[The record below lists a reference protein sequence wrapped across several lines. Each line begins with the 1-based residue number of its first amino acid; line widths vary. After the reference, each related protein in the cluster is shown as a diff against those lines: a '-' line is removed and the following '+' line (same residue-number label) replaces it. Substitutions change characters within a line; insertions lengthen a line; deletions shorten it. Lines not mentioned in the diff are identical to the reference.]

1 MGFLGVYSA
10 VYDYVP
16 AGEGELTIKEGDI
29 LYVLEKSTEDNWWK
43 AKKKASAED
52 EDEPVGLIPNN
63 YIQEA
68 APSGKARA
76 LYDYTRQ
83 TDEELS
89 FTEDAQLE
97 VFDTSD
103 PDWILVGFEGEY
115 GFVPANYIELSEEEQ
130 PKEAPA
136 PNLPSR
142 PRPAP
147 VPVEE
152 EAPEAPQSPL
162 SPQSSESP
170 VATPAAAIAGILK
183 QRQSSAPAAR
193 APPEFT
199 PEASDEEPP
208 TPTLPA
214 RPVSQVSVPQPARGR
229 EQEREREP
237 TRRYSPRLPASP
249 VVAASPP
256 YNRVS
261 FSAMGV
267 VTDVDEHIAVRA
279 PGGFHMYNIS
289 EMVHVMGKK
298 KKMPTTLGI
307 NIATGTILIAPEQ
320 ARDGPEQTW
329 TAEKMTHY
337 SLEGKHVFMELV
349 RPSKSIDFHA
359 GAKDTATEIVSAL
372 GELAGAARAEGLR
385 EVIAAGSG
393 SGQKRGQV
401 LYDFVA
407 QGDDEVDVN
416 VGDEVVIIDDVKS
429 EEWWMVRRVKNAKE
443 GVVPSSY
450 IEIMGAIQSQ
460 SSAGL
465 NAGRSMVEQNR
476 LEEARLAR
484 DALKTAKRDDVE
496 VGPGMRLPERGSSLY
511 ARDNGNQSGQ
521 QKRRESVREGGQSR
535 SSKSKPDPAKV
546 RTWTD
551 RSKSFSVEAQFLAL
565 KDGKINL
572 HKMNGVKI
580 AVPVVKMSVE
590 DLEYVERMTGISLD
604 EDKPLSD
611 IKKQQKS
618 RAAERDSSNGASPG
632 ASAGTGAGASI
643 QPPEYDWFQFFL
655 SCDVAVGLCERYA
668 QAFKRDSM
676 DESVLPDIDATVL
689 RNLGIREGD
698 IIKIIRFLDKKYM
711 RKDGKRNVNFGGE
724 DEGEAGLFS
733 GPGGALK
740 NNTRK
745 GRPAPAVQT
754 NDVVDANAF
763 SQNGTEKSSPQGVA
777 TPLANAPTPAEKDV
791 KREGFEDDAWDVKP
805 SKQETTS
812 SPPAQ
817 SIPAPAP
824 QQPAIT
830 GSMQELSLLSTP
842 LEPVKAQPT
851 AQASPQPQAP
861 PAVTPSIFAGIGN
874 QQTGVPQPQ
883 PLPSGPLFPA
893 NLARQR
899 PAPPQMTANSTL
911 IPPLPPSRPLSA
923 PQAASAYAPPPLQAQ
938 ATGYGAFQPQIA
950 PPGQS
955 LHDLNQQRMQQQQ
968 QQMQQQQQFM
978 QQQQQQQTGMM
989 QQPTGFNQFNPGVPN
1004 NFQQFPMQTGN
1015 PQQPFIPNQTGTPF
1029 ANPPAQPFQ
1038 PQPLQ
1043 AQPTG
1048 FQSAFPPGQQ
1058 FPQPTGVNSYLPP
1071 AMQPQPTGMMNGSN
1085 GFHQTFTPP
1094 PIPPMPQQQP
1104 TSLIPQATGP
1114 APPVR
1119 FGVNGTN
1126 SIAPQPTGRRA
1137 NLAQATPQNPFGF

>member
-1 MGFLGVYSA
+1 MGFLGVYTA

-16 AGEGELTIKEGDI
+16 AGEGELTISEGDI
-29 LYVLEKSTEDNWWK
+29 LYVLEKSTEDDWWK
-43 AKKKASAED
+43 AKKKASADD

-68 APSGKARA
+68 VPSSKARA

-115 GFVPANYIELSEEEQ
+115 GFVPANYIELSENLEE
-130 PKEAPA
+130 PKEVPA

-142 PRPAP
+142 PRPPP
-147 VPVEE
+147 VAVEE
-152 EAPEAPQSPL
+152 EAPQAPESPLPPQSP
-162 SPQSSESP
+162 ESP
-170 VATPAAAIAGILK
+170 VVATPATAIAGILNQQQ
-183 QRQSSAPAAR
+183 QRKSSAPVAR

-214 RPVSQVSVPQPARGR
+214 RPVSQVSVPQPS
-229 EQEREREP
+229 RERDRES
-237 TRRYSPRLPASP
+237 TRHYSPRLPASP
-249 VVAASPP
+249 TGVAASPP

-261 FSAMGV
+261 FAAMGV
-267 VTDVDEHIAVRA
+267 VDAPEEPRASRA

-349 RPSKSIDFHA
+349 RPTKSIDFHA

-407 QGDDEVDVN
+407 QGEDEVDVN
-416 VGDEVVIIDDVKS
+416 VGDEVVIIDDIKS

-450 IEIMGAIQSQ
+450 IEVVGTVQPP
-460 SSAGL
+460 SSAGI
-465 NAGRSMVEQNR
+465 NAGRSTVEQNR

-484 DALKTAKRDDVE
+484 EALKTAKRDDVE

-521 QKRRESVREGGQSR
+521 QKRRDNGRESSSSK

-590 DLEYVERMTGISLD
+590 DLEYVERMTGVSLD

-618 RAAERDSSNGASPG
+618 RAAERQPSNGASV
-632 ASAGTGAGASI
+632 GASI
-643 QPPEYDWFQFFL
+643 ERPEYDWFQFFL

-698 IIKIIRFLDKKYM
+698 IIKIIRFIDKKYM
-711 RKDGKRNVNFGGE
+711 RKDGKRNVSLGD

-733 GPGGALK
+733 GPGGTLK

-745 GRPAPAVQT
+745 ARPAPAVTT

-763 SQNGTEKSSPQGVA
+763 SQNGSEKSSPQGVA
-777 TPLANAPTPAEKDV
+777 TPLATAPTPAGKDV
-791 KREGFEDDAWDVKP
+791 KRGGFDDDAWDVKP
-805 SKQETTS
+805 SKQEAASSAPVESTS
-812 SPPAQ
+812 A
-817 SIPAPAP
+817 PAPAP

-851 AQASPQPQAP
+851 AQATPQPQGP

-874 QQTGVPQPQ
+874 QQTGLPQQQ
-883 PLPSGPLFPA
+883 PAPSGPLFPA

-899 PAPPQMTANSTL
+899 PGPPQMGANTTL

-923 PQAASAYAPPPLQAQ
+923 PQAVTAYAPPPLQAQ

-968 QQMQQQQQFM
+968 QQMQQQQFM
-978 QQQQQQQTGMM
+978 QQQTGMM
-989 QQPTGFNQFNPGVPN
+989 QQPTGFNQFNPGAPN
-1004 NFQQFPMQTGN
+1004 NFQQFPMQTGA
-1015 PQQPFIPNQTGTPF
+1015 PQQFIPNQTGTPF
-1029 ANPPAQPFQ
+1029 ANPPVQPFQ

-1043 AQPTG
+1043 PQVTG
-1048 FQSAFPPGQQ
+1048 FQSAFPTGQQ
-1058 FPQPTGVNSYLPP
+1058 FPQPTGVNSFLPP
-1071 AMQPQPTGMMNGSN
+1071 AMQPQQTGMMNGAT
-1085 GFHQTFTPP
+1085 GFGGQNFPAPP
-1094 PIPPMPQQQP
+1094 APPAQQQHP
-1104 TSLIPQATGP
+1104 SPLIPQATGP

-1119 FGVNGTN
+1119 FGLNGTN

-1137 NLAQATPQNPFGF
+1137 NLSQATPQNPFGF

>member
-1 MGFLGVYSA
+1 MGFLGVYTA
-10 VYDYVP
+10 IYNYVP
-16 AGEGELTIKEGDI
+16 AGEGELTINEGDV
-29 LYVLEKSTEDNWWK
+29 LYVLEKSTEDDWWK

-68 APSGKARA
+68 EPSSKARA

-89 FTEDAQLE
+89 FSEDAQLE

-115 GFVPANYIELSEEEQ
+115 GFVPANYIELCEEEESR
-130 PKEAPA
+130 EAPA
-136 PNLPSR
+136 PSLPSR
-142 PRPAP
+142 PRPAS
-147 VPVEE
+147 VAIEE
-152 EAPEAPQSPL
+152 EAPQSHISHR
-162 SPQSSESP
+162 SPESP
-170 VATPAAAIAGILK
+170 AAANPAAAIAGILQQK
-183 QRQSSAPAAR
+183 QSSAPAAR
-193 APPEFT
+193 APPQFT

-208 TPTLPA
+208 TPTLPT
-214 RPVSQVSVPQPARGR
+214 RPVSQVAILQPTR
-229 EQEREREP
+229 ERERERES
-237 TRRYSPRLPASP
+237 TRNYSPRHPASP
-249 VVAASPP
+249 GVSASLP
-256 YNRVS
+256 YNRAS
-261 FSAMGV
+261 FSTMGV
-267 VTDVDEHIAVRA
+267 PAGAEDEVKASHM

-307 NIATGTILIAPEQ
+307 NIATGTILVAPEQ

-329 TAEKMTHY
+329 TADKMTHY

-372 GELAGAARAEGLR
+372 GELAGAVRAEGLR

-401 LYDFVA
+401 LYDFAA
-407 QGDDEVDVN
+407 QGEDEVDVN

-429 EEWWMVRRVKNAKE
+429 EEWWMVRRVKNGKE

-450 IEIMGAIQSQ
+450 IEIVGTIQPQ
-460 SSAGL
+460 ISAGL
-465 NAGRSMVEQNR
+465 NAGRSTVEQNR

-484 DALKTAKRDDVE
+484 GALKTAKMEEVE
-496 VGPGMRLPERGSSLY
+496 VGPGVRLPERGSSLY
-511 ARDNGNQSGQ
+511 AHDNGNQSGQ
-521 QKRRESVREGGQSR
+521 QKRRESGREGGQSR

-590 DLEYVERMTGISLD
+590 DLEYVERMTGVSLD
-604 EDKPLSD
+604 EDKPLSG
-611 IKKQQKS
+611 IKKQQ
-618 RAAERDSSNGASPG
+618 RAERESSNGA
-632 ASAGTGAGASI
+632 ATGAVATV
-643 QPPEYDWFQFFL
+643 QRPEYDWFQFFL
-655 SCDVAVGLCERYA
+655 SCDVAVGLCERYS

-689 RNLGIREGD
+689 RTLGIREGD
-698 IIKIIRFLDKKYM
+698 IIKIMRFLDKKFM
-711 RKDGKRNVNFGGE
+711 RKDGKRNVSHGGE
-724 DEGEAGLFS
+724 DDNEAGLFS

-754 NDVVDANAF
+754 NDVVDASAF
-763 SQNGTEKSSPQGVA
+763 SQNGGKPPQGVA
-777 TPLANAPTPAEKDV
+777 TPLATAPAPTGKDV
-791 KREGFEDDAWDVKP
+791 KRGGFDDDAWDVKP
-805 SKQETTS
+805 SKQQATS

-817 SIPAPAP
+817 SIPAPAPAP

-851 AQASPQPQAP
+851 AQATPQPQAP

-883 PLPSGPLFPA
+883 LTPSGPLFPA

-899 PAPPQMTANSTL
+899 PAPPQMNANSTL

-923 PQAASAYAPPPLQAQ
+923 PQVASAYAPPPLQPQ
-938 ATGYGAFQPQIA
+938 TTGYGVFQPQIA
-950 PPGQS
+950 PLGQS
-955 LHDLNQQRMQQQQ
+955 LHDLNQQRLQQQQQQ

-978 QQQQQQQTGMM
+978 QQQTGMM
-989 QQPTGFNQFNPGVPN
+989 QQPTGFNQFNPGAPN
-1004 NFQQFPMQTGN
+1004 SFQQFPMQAGN
-1015 PQQPFIPNQTGTPF
+1015 PQQPFMPNQTGTPF

-1048 FQSAFPPGQQ
+1048 FQSAFPTGQQ
-1058 FPQPTGVNSYLPP
+1058 FSQPTGVNSYLPP
-1071 AMQPQPTGMMNGSN
+1071 AMQPQPTGMMNGAN
-1085 GFHQTFTPP
+1085 GFGQTFTPP
-1094 PIPPMPQQQP
+1094 PVPPIPQQQSSP
-1104 TSLIPQATGP
+1104 LVPQKTGP

-1119 FGVNGTN
+1119 FGLNGTN
-1126 SIAPQPTGRRA
+1126 KIAPQPTGRRA
-1137 NLAQATPQNPFGF
+1137 NLSQASKFILCLH